1 MAEEKESDFQKKL
14 NLILD
19 AKNDVVLKNVTI
31 EIDELELEF

>member
-1 MAEEKESDFQKKL
+1 LAEEKESDFQKKL

-31 EIDELELEF
+31 EFDELEL